1 MATNSNNASLELA
14 KRLSET
20 VNAAWESGE
29 MMEQVTPTTKELL
42 KFWFSEEYCSL
53 RNRNFHTGQ
62 RQAILNI
69 VYLHEVMG
77 VRNVLDYY
85 QQMTPDLMPVV
96 DLGTLGQKKYQM
108 PKYAVKMA
116 TGTGKTWVMHA
127 LLLWQMLNARHSVD
141 SAGGDLKS
149 PTPEMGISNPHQP
162 QKRFTKNF
170 LIVAPGLIV
179 YDRLLDAFCGR
190 MQRDKEERDIET
202 NDFYLN
208 QEVFI
213 PAHYRQEVFSF
224 IQNNV
229 VTKEEGIGRKT
240 TGDGL
245 IALTN
250 WHSLTP
256 DPSPT
261 VEGSNQFSV
270 PEIIEQLLPIRPGKA
285 AGNDLGMLDRRYLR
299 GSELEYLTELE
310 NLMVINDEA
319 HHIHEFKKGGDVDEV
334 EWQKALNQIAAPKGE
349 RFFQIDFSATPYD
362 QRGSGKKMQK
372 CYFPHIVVDF
382 DLATAMRKGLVKT
395 LLLDRR
401 QELTE
406 LGELDYKA
414 VRDERNKVCDL
425 SDGQRL
431 MLRAGLAKLKILE
444 HDFTEKD
451 ETKNPKLLVICE
463 DTSVSPYVQ
472 RFMMDEGLAKDEV
485 VTIDSNQ
492 KGEITEEE
500 WKGVKEKLF
509 NIDKY
514 KKPKVIISVLML
526 REGFDVNNI
535 CVIVPLRSSEA
546 PILLEQIIGRG
557 LRLMWREDWAQSIK
571 DMDRKRVLQLRTH
584 PKTYIDMLSIVEHP
598 AFRHFYDELL
608 EEGLVVEDTGEVGE
622 GGSTGDLIRVGLR
635 EEYEQFDFEWPMIVR
650 EAEEELEDVEIDIK
664 TLQPF
669 TAFPLEMLRKF
680 LAQDGETFISQ
691 EAISKTQFGRYKVT
705 ANLFTA
711 NSYNEYLQKLL
722 RTITLR
728 FDRISSHKEMPVP
741 NLQINEARTI
751 AVVDRY
757 IRTRLFGQTF
767 NPFNGSDWKI
777 LLSKD
782 AIVTKHII
790 EEMARAIFNIQN
802 NIMTTDAQVVHTK
815 FSSVVEIKMRES
827 FSLET
832 HKTIYER
839 QGYPSSRGGFEKSFI
854 EFLDLDGEV
863 ERFLKINES
872 QHSFAVI
879 YYMRKDGL
887 MATYHP
893 DFIVATQEKIYL
905 IETKGNDKVFDKNV
919 RQKQTA
925 AVEWTRKINELK
937 PKERMNREWEY
948 VLISEDNFYGL
959 SANGATITDICE
971 RCKVSLSAATGDLF
985 A

>member
-1 MATNSNNASLELA
+1 MKTNNVNTSLELA

-20 VNAAWESGE
+20 VNEAWESGE
-29 MMEQVTPTTKELL
+29 LLEQVTPTTQELL

-53 RNRNFHTGQ
+53 RNRNFHAGQ

-69 VYLHEVMG
+69 VYLHEVLKAK
-77 VRNVLDYY
+77 NVLDYY
-85 QQMTPDLMPVV
+85 EQLMPDMMALS
-96 DLGTLGQKKYQM
+96 DLATLNQQKYQM
-108 PKYAVKMA
+108 PKFAVKMA

-127 LLLWQMLNARHSVD
+127 LLIWQMLNARHEDV
-141 SAGGDLKS
+141 KS
-149 PTPEMGISNPHQP
+149 G
-162 QKRFTKNF
+162 RFTKNF
-170 LIVAPGLIV
+170 LLVAPGLIV

-190 MQRDKEERDIET
+190 LKEGTEERNIET
-202 NDFYLN
+202 NDFYMN

-213 PAHYRQEVFSF
+213 PVHYRQEVFSF

-229 VTKEEGIGRKT
+229 VTKEDGIGRKT

-250 WHSLTP
+250 WHLFENQMEEEVE
-256 DPSPT
+256 DEENDVPS
-261 VEGSNQFSV
+261 
-270 PEIIEQLLPIRPGKA
+270 IINKLLPIRPGKA

-299 GSELEYLTELE
+299 GSELEYLASLDDI
-310 NLMVINDEA
+310 MVINDEA
-319 HHIHEFKKGGDVDEV
+319 HHIHELKRNGEIEEV
-334 EWQKALNQIAAPKGE
+334 EWQKGLNVIAEKKGE

-362 QRGSGKKMQK
+362 QRGSGKKVQK
-372 CYFPHIVVDF
+372 VYFPHIIVDF

-406 LGELDYKA
+406 LENLDYRA
-414 VRDERNKVCDL
+414 IRDERNKVCDL

-431 MLRAGLAKLKILE
+431 MLRAGLAKLKKLE
-444 HDFTEKD
+444 DEFTAVDEK
-451 ETKNPKLLVICE
+451 KNPKMLVICE
-463 DTSVSPYVQ
+463 DTSVAPFVSQ
-472 RFMMDEGLAKDEV
+472 LMMEDGLSQDEV
-485 VTIDSNQ
+485 VTIDSNA
-492 KGEITEEE
+492 KGEVSEEE
-500 WKGVKEKLF
+500 WKQTKEKLF

-557 LRLMWREDWAQSIK
+557 LRLMWREPEYQSIK
-571 DMDRKRVLQLRTH
+571 DDDRKRVLQLHTQ
-584 PKTYIDMLSIVEHP
+584 PKTYIDMLSIIEHP
-598 AFRHFYDELL
+598 AFIQFYEELFAQ
-608 EEGLVVEDTGEVGE
+608 GLAIEDTGEAGE

-635 EEYEQFDFEWPMIVR
+635 EDYEQFDFEWPMIVR
-650 EAEEELEDVEIDIK
+650 EAEEELEDVEIDINR
-664 TLQPF
+664 LQPF
-669 TAFPLEMLRKF
+669 TAFPLDKLRQF

-711 NSYNEYLQKLL
+711 TSYNEYLQKLL

-728 FDRISSHKEMPVP
+728 FDRVTSHREMPVP
-741 NLQINEARTI
+741 NLQINEAHTI
-751 AVVDRY
+751 AVVDRF
-757 IRTRLFGQTF
+757 IRTRLFDQPF

-790 EEMARAIFNIQN
+790 EEMARAIFNMQQ
-802 NIMTTDAQVVHTK
+802 NIMTTDAQVVHTL
-815 FSSVVEIKMRES
+815 FSSVTEIKMRES
-827 FSLET
+827 YSIET
-832 HKTIYER
+832 HKTIYKR
-839 QGYPSSRGGFEKSFI
+839 QGYPSSRGGLERAFI
-854 EFLDLDGEV
+854 DFLDTDGEV
-863 ERFLKINES
+863 ERFLKISENM
-872 QHSFAVI
+872 HPFAVI

-893 DFIVATQEKIYL
+893 DFIVATQKKIYL
-905 IETKGNDKVFDKNV
+905 IETKGNDKLFDKNV

-925 AVEWTRKINELK
+925 AVEWTRKINEL
-937 PKERMNREWEY
+937 PAEERVNREWEY

-959 SANGATITDICE
+959 SQNGATITDICD
-971 RCKVSLSAATGDLF
+971 RCKVSLSAAMGELF
-985 A
+985 V

>member
-1 MATNSNNASLELA
+1 MKTNNVNTSLELA

-20 VNAAWESGE
+20 VNEAWESGE
-29 MMEQVTPTTKELL
+29 LLEQVTPTTQELL

-53 RNRNFHTGQ
+53 RNRNFHAGQ

-69 VYLHEVMG
+69 VYLHEVLKAK
-77 VRNVLDYY
+77 NVLDYY
-85 QQMTPDLMPVV
+85 EQLMPDMMALS
-96 DLGTLGQKKYQM
+96 DLATLNQQKYQM
-108 PKYAVKMA
+108 PKFAVKMA

-127 LLLWQMLNARHSVD
+127 LLIWQMLNARHEDV
-141 SAGGDLKS
+141 KS
-149 PTPEMGISNPHQP
+149 G
-162 QKRFTKNF
+162 RFTKNF
-170 LIVAPGLIV
+170 LLVAPGLIV

-190 MQRDKEERDIET
+190 LKEGTEERNIET
-202 NDFYLN
+202 NDFYMN

-213 PAHYRQEVFSF
+213 PVHYRQEVFSF

-229 VTKEEGIGRKT
+229 VTKEDGIGRKT

-250 WHSLTP
+250 WHLFENQMEEEVE
-256 DPSPT
+256 DEENDVPS
-261 VEGSNQFSV
+261 
-270 PEIIEQLLPIRPGKA
+270 IINKLLPIRPGKA

-299 GSELEYLTELE
+299 GSELEYLASLDDI
-310 NLMVINDEA
+310 MVINDEA
-319 HHIHEFKKGGDVDEV
+319 HHIHELKRNGEIEEV
-334 EWQKALNQIAAPKGE
+334 EWQKGLNVIAEKKGE

-362 QRGSGKKMQK
+362 QRGSGKKVQK
-372 CYFPHIVVDF
+372 VYFPHIIVDF

-406 LGELDYKA
+406 LENLDYRA
-414 VRDERNKVCDL
+414 IRDERNKVCDL

-431 MLRAGLAKLKILE
+431 MLRAGLAKLKKLE
-444 HDFTEKD
+444 DEFTAVDEK
-451 ETKNPKLLVICE
+451 KNPKMLVICE
-463 DTSVSPYVQ
+463 DTSVAPFVSLL
-472 RFMMDEGLAKDEV
+472 MMEDGLSQDEV
-485 VTIDSNQ
+485 VTIDSNA
-492 KGEITEEE
+492 KGEVSEEE
-500 WKGVKEKLF
+500 WKQTKEKLF

-557 LRLMWREDWAQSIK
+557 LRLMWREPEYQSIK
-571 DMDRKRVLQLRTH
+571 DDDRKRVLQLHTQ
-584 PKTYIDMLSIVEHP
+584 PKTYIDMLSIIEHP
-598 AFRHFYDELL
+598 AFIQFYEELFAQ
-608 EEGLVVEDTGEVGE
+608 GLAIEDTGEAGE

-635 EEYEQFDFEWPMIVR
+635 EDYEQFDFEWPMIVR
-650 EAEEELEDVEIDIK
+650 EAEEELEDVEIDINR
-664 TLQPF
+664 LQPF
-669 TAFPLEMLRKF
+669 TAFPLDKLRQF

-711 NSYNEYLQKLL
+711 TSYNEYLQKLL

-728 FDRISSHKEMPVP
+728 FDRVTSHREMPVP
-741 NLQINEARTI
+741 NLQINEAHTI
-751 AVVDRY
+751 AVVDRF
-757 IRTRLFGQTF
+757 IRTRLFDQPF

-790 EEMARAIFNIQN
+790 EEMARAIFNMQQ
-802 NIMTTDAQVVHTK
+802 NIMTTDAQVVHTL
-815 FSSVVEIKMRES
+815 FSSVTEIKMRES
-827 FSLET
+827 YSIET
-832 HKTIYER
+832 HKTIYKR
-839 QGYPSSRGGFEKSFI
+839 QGYPSSRGGLERAFI
-854 EFLDLDGEV
+854 DFLDTDGEV
-863 ERFLKINES
+863 ERFLKISENM
-872 QHSFAVI
+872 HPFAVI

-893 DFIVATQEKIYL
+893 DFIVATQKKIYL
-905 IETKGNDKVFDKNV
+905 IETKGNDKLFDKNV

-925 AVEWTRKINELK
+925 AVEWTRKINEL
-937 PKERMNREWEY
+937 PAEERVNREWEY

-959 SANGATITDICE
+959 SQNGATITDICD
-971 RCKVSLSAATGDLF
+971 RCKVSLSAAMGELF
-985 A
+985 V

>member
-1 MATNSNNASLELA
+1 MNASLELA
-14 KRLSET
+14 KRLSEE

-29 MMEQVTPTTKELL
+29 LLEQVTPTTQDLL

-53 RNRNFHTGQ
+53 RNRNFHIGQ

-69 VYLHEVMG
+69 IYLHEVKG
-77 VRNVLDYY
+77 VKNVLDYY
-85 QQMTPDLMPVV
+85 QQVTPDLMPFVE
-96 DLGTLGQKKYQM
+96 LGALGQKKYQM

-127 LLLWQMLNARHSVD
+127 LLLWQMLNARHSETV
-141 SAGGDLKS
+141 G
-149 PTPEMGISNPHQP
+149 
-162 QKRFTKNF
+162 RFTKNF

-213 PAHYRQEVFSF
+213 PVHYRQEVFSF

-229 VTKEEGIGRKT
+229 VTKDEGIGRKT

-250 WHSLTP
+250 WHLFENQSLTS
-256 DPSPT
+256 DSSPEG
-261 VEGSNQFSV
+261 EGSSQLSV

-299 GSELEYLTELE
+299 GSELEYLAELE
-310 NLMVINDEA
+310 DMMVINDEA
-319 HHIHEFKKGGDVDEV
+319 HHIHELKRNGEIEEV
-334 EWQKALNQIAAPKGE
+334 EWQKSLNVISEKKGE
-349 RFFQIDFSATPYD
+349 RFFQVDFSATPYD
-362 QRGSGKKMQK
+362 QRGSGKKAQK

-406 LGELDYKA
+406 LKDLDYKA
-414 VRDERNKVCDL
+414 VREGNRTCDL

-431 MLRAGLAKLKILE
+431 MLRAGLAKLRKLE
-444 HDFTEKD
+444 AEFTAVDEK
-451 ETKNPKLLVICE
+451 KNPKMLVICE
-463 DTSVSPYVQ
+463 DTSVGPFVNQ
-472 RFMMDEGLAKDEV
+472 LMVEDGLSQDEV
-485 VTIDSNQ
+485 VTIDSNAR
-492 KGEITEEE
+492 GEVSEAE
-500 WKGVKEKLF
+500 WKEIKKRLF
-509 NIDKY
+509 DIDKY
-514 KKPKVIISVLML
+514 KKPKVIISVMML

-535 CVIVPLRSSEA
+535 CVIVPLRSAGA

-557 LRLMWREDWAQSIK
+557 LRLMWREPEYQSIK
-571 DMDRKRVLQLRTH
+571 EEDRKRVLQLHTQ
-584 PKTYIDMLSIVEHP
+584 PKTYIDMLSIIEHP
-598 AFRHFYDELL
+598 AFLQFYEELFAQ
-608 EEGLVVEDTGEVGE
+608 GLAVEDTGETGE
-622 GGSTGDLIRVGLR
+622 GGSTGDLIKVGLR
-635 EEYEQFDFEWPMIVR
+635 EDYESFDFDWPMIVR
-650 EAEEELEDVEIDIK
+650 EAEEELEDVDIDIQ

-669 TAFPLEMLRKF
+669 TAFPLERLRQF

-705 ANLFTA
+705 ANLFAAT
-711 NSYNEYLQKLL
+711 SYNEFLQKLL

-728 FDRISSHKEMPVP
+728 FDKISSHKEMPVP
-741 NLQINEARTI
+741 SLQINEARMV
-751 AVVDRY
+751 AVADRY
-757 IRTRLFGQTF
+757 IRTRLFDQPF
-767 NPFNGSDWKI
+767 NPFNGNDWKI

-782 AIVTKHII
+782 AVVTKHII

-802 NIMTTDAQVVHTK
+802 NIMTTDAQVVHTQ
-815 FSSVVEIKMRES
+815 FSSVTAIKMRES
-827 FSLET
+827 YSIEV
-832 HKTIYER
+832 HKAIYER
-839 QGYPSSRGGFEKSFI
+839 LGYPTNRGGFEKSFM
-854 EFLDLDGEV
+854 EFLDRDGEV
-863 ERFLKINES
+863 ERFLKINEN
-872 QHSFAVI
+872 QHPFAAI

-893 DFIVATQEKIYL
+893 DFIVATKEKVYL
-905 IETKGNDKVFDKNV
+905 IETKGNDKLFDKNV

-937 PKERMNREWEY
+937 AEERMNREWEY

-959 SANGATITDICE
+959 SANGATITDICD
-971 RCKVSLSAATGDLF
+971 RCKVSLSAALGELF
-985 A
+985 V

>member
-1 MATNSNNASLELA
+1 MKTNNVNTSLELA

-20 VNAAWESGE
+20 VNDAWESGE
-29 MMEQVTPTTKELL
+29 LLEQVTPTTQELL

-53 RNRNFHTGQ
+53 RNRNFHAGQ

-69 VYLHEVMG
+69 VYLHEVLKAK
-77 VRNVLDYY
+77 NVMEYY
-85 QQMTPDLMPVV
+85 ERLMPDMMALS
-96 DLGTLGQKKYQM
+96 DLATLSQQKYQM

-127 LLLWQMLNARHSVD
+127 LLIWQMLNARHEDV
-141 SAGGDLKS
+141 KS
-149 PTPEMGISNPHQP
+149 G
-162 QKRFTKNF
+162 RFTKNF
-170 LIVAPGLIV
+170 LLVAPGLIV

-190 MQRDKEERDIET
+190 LKEGTEERDIET

-213 PAHYRQEVFSF
+213 PVHYRQEVFSF

-229 VTKEEGIGRKT
+229 VTKEDGIGRKT

-250 WHSLTP
+250 WHLFENQMG
-256 DPSPT
+256 DEAEDEENDMPS
-261 VEGSNQFSV
+261 
-270 PEIIEQLLPIRPGKA
+270 IINKLLPIRPGKA

-299 GSELEYLTELE
+299 GSELEYLAGLDDI
-310 NLMVINDEA
+310 MVINDEA
-319 HHIHEFKKGGDVDEV
+319 HHIHELKRNGEIEEV
-334 EWQKALNQIAAPKGE
+334 EWQKGLNVIAENKGE

-362 QRGSGKKMQK
+362 QRGSGKRVQK
-372 CYFPHIVVDF
+372 VYFPHIIVDF

-406 LGELDYKA
+406 LEHLDYKA

-431 MLRAGLAKLKILE
+431 MLRAGLAKLKKLE
-444 HDFTEKD
+444 DEFTAVDEK
-451 ETKNPKLLVICE
+451 KNPKMLVICE
-463 DTSVSPYVQ
+463 DTSVAPFVSQ
-472 RFMMDEGLAKDEV
+472 LMMEDGLSQDEV
-485 VTIDSNQ
+485 VTIDSNA
-492 KGEITEEE
+492 KGEVSEEE
-500 WKGVKEKLF
+500 WKQTKEKLF

-557 LRLMWREDWAQSIK
+557 LRLMWREAEYQSIK
-571 DMDRKRVLQLRTH
+571 DDDRKRVLQLHTQPR
-584 PKTYIDMLSIVEHP
+584 TYIDMLSIIEHP
-598 AFRHFYDELL
+598 AFIQFYEELFAQ
-608 EEGLVVEDTGEVGE
+608 GLAIEDTGETGE

-635 EEYEQFDFEWPMIVR
+635 EDYEQFDFEWPMIVR
-650 EAEEELEDVEIDIK
+650 EAEEELEDVEIDINN
-664 TLQPF
+664 LQPF
-669 TAFPLEMLRKF
+669 TAFPLDKLRQF

-711 NSYNEYLQKLL
+711 TSYNEYLQKLL

-728 FDRISSHKEMPVP
+728 FDRVTSHREMPVP
-741 NLQINEARTI
+741 NLQINEAKTI

-757 IRTRLFGQTF
+757 IRTRLFGQPF

-790 EEMARAIFNIQN
+790 EEMARAIFNMQQN
-802 NIMTTDAQVVHTK
+802 VMTTDAQVVHTK
-815 FSSVVEIKMRES
+815 FSSVIEIKMRES

-839 QGYPSSRGGFEKSFI
+839 QGFPTHGGGLEKAFI
-854 EFLDLDGEV
+854 DFLDKDGEV
-863 ERFLKINES
+863 ERFLKISENM
-872 QHSFAVI
+872 HPFAVI
-879 YYMRKDGL
+879 YYMRRDGL

-893 DFIVATQEKIYL
+893 DFIVATTQKIYL
-905 IETKGNDKVFDKNV
+905 IETKGNDKLFDKNV

-937 PKERMNREWEY
+937 PEERMNREWEY
-948 VLISEDNFYGL
+948 ILVSEDNFYGL
-959 SANGATITDICE
+959 SHNGATITDICE
-971 RCKVSLSAATGDLF
+971 RCKVSLSAAMGEIF
-985 A
+985 V

>member
-1 MATNSNNASLELA
+1 MKTNNVNTSLELA

-20 VNAAWESGE
+20 VNEAWESGE
-29 MMEQVTPTTKELL
+29 LLDQVTPTTQELL

-53 RNRNFHTGQ
+53 RNRNFHAGQ

-69 VYLHEVMG
+69 VYLHEVLKAK
-77 VRNVLDYY
+77 NVLGYY
-85 QQMTPDLMPVV
+85 ERLMPDMMAFS
-96 DLGTLGQKKYQM
+96 DLGTLNQQKYQM

-127 LLLWQMLNARHSVD
+127 LLIWQMQNARHEDV
-141 SAGGDLKS
+141 KS
-149 PTPEMGISNPHQP
+149 G
-162 QKRFTKNF
+162 RFTKNF
-170 LIVAPGLIV
+170 LLVAPGLIV

-190 MQRDKEERDIET
+190 LKEGKEERDIET
-202 NDFYLN
+202 NDFYMN

-213 PAHYRQEVFSF
+213 PVHYRQEVFSF

-229 VTKEEGIGRKT
+229 VTKEDGIGRKT

-250 WHSLTP
+250 WHLF
-256 DPSPT
+256 
-261 VEGSNQFSV
+261 ENQMEDETQEEDNDV
-270 PEIIEQLLPIRPGKA
+270 PAIINKLLPIRPGKS

-299 GSELEYLTELE
+299 GSELEYLASLDDI
-310 NLMVINDEA
+310 MVINDEA
-319 HHIHEFKKGGDVDEV
+319 HHIHELKRNGEIEEV
-334 EWQKALNQIAAPKGE
+334 EWQKGLNIIAENKGE
-349 RFFQIDFSATPYD
+349 KFFQIDFSATPYD
-362 QRGSGKKMQK
+362 QRGSGKKVQK
-372 CYFPHIVVDF
+372 VYFPHIIVDF

-406 LGELDYKA
+406 LEHLDYKA

-425 SDGQRL
+425 SEGQRL
-431 MLRAGLAKLKILE
+431 MLRAGLAKLKKLE
-444 HDFTEKD
+444 DEFTAVDEK
-451 ETKNPKLLVICE
+451 KNPKMLVICE
-463 DTSVSPYVQ
+463 DTSVAPFVSQ
-472 RFMMDEGLAKDEV
+472 LMMEDGLSQDEV
-485 VTIDSNQ
+485 VTIDSNA
-492 KGEITEEE
+492 KGEVSEEE
-500 WKGVKEKLF
+500 WKQTKEKLF

-557 LRLMWREDWAQSIK
+557 LRLMWREPEYQSIK
-571 DMDRKRVLQLRTH
+571 DFDRKRVLQLHTQ
-584 PKTYIDMLSIVEHP
+584 PSTYIDMLSIIEHP
-598 AFRHFYDELL
+598 AFIQFYEELFAQ
-608 EEGLVVEDTGEVGE
+608 GLAIEDTGEVGE

-635 EEYEQFDFEWPMIVR
+635 EDYEQFDFEWPMIVR
-650 EAEEELEDVEIDIK
+650 EAEEELEDVEIDINS
-664 TLQPF
+664 LMPF
-669 TAFPLEMLRKF
+669 TAFPLERLRHF

-711 NSYNEYLQKLL
+711 TSYNEYLQKLL

-728 FDRISSHKEMPVP
+728 FDRVSSHKEMPVP

-757 IRTRLFGQTF
+757 IRTRLFGQPY

-815 FSSVVEIKMRES
+815 FSSVAEIKMREY
-827 FSLET
+827 FSLEIS
-832 HKTIYER
+832 KCIYER
-839 QGYPSSRGGFEKSFI
+839 LGYPTSRGGFEKAFI
-854 EFLDLDGEV
+854 EFLDRDGEV
-863 ERFLKINES
+863 ERFLKISENM
-872 QHSFAVI
+872 HPFAVI
-879 YYMRKDGL
+879 YYMRRDGL

-893 DFIVATQEKIYL
+893 DFIVATQAKVYL
-905 IETKGNDKVFDKNV
+905 IETKGNDKLFDKNV

-925 AVEWTRKINELK
+925 AVEWVRKINELR
-937 PKERMNREWEY
+937 PEERMNREWEY

-959 SANGATITDICE
+959 SHNGATITDICE
-971 RCKVSLSAATGDLF
+971 RCKVSLSAAMGELF
-985 A
+985 V

>member
-1 MATNSNNASLELA
+1 MATNNVNTSLELA

-20 VNAAWESGE
+20 VNEAWESGE
-29 MMEQVTPTTKELL
+29 LLEQVTPTTQELL

-53 RNRNFHTGQ
+53 RNRNFHAGQ

-69 VYLHEVMG
+69 VYLHEVLKAK
-77 VRNVLDYY
+77 NVLEYY
-85 QQMTPDLMPVV
+85 ERLMPDMMALA
-96 DLGTLGQKKYQM
+96 DLATLKQQKYQM

-127 LLLWQMLNARHSVD
+127 LLIWQMLNARHEDV
-141 SAGGDLKS
+141 KS
-149 PTPEMGISNPHQP
+149 G
-162 QKRFTKNF
+162 RFTKNF
-170 LIVAPGLIV
+170 LLVAPGLIV

-190 MQRDKEERDIET
+190 LKEGKEERDIQT
-202 NDFYLN
+202 NDFYMN

-213 PAHYRQEVFSF
+213 PVHYRQEVFSF

-229 VTKEEGIGRKT
+229 VTKEDGIGRKT

-250 WHSLTP
+250 WHLFENQME
-256 DPSPT
+256 DE
-261 VEGSNQFSV
+261 VEEEENDV
-270 PEIIEQLLPIRPGKA
+270 PAIINKLLPIRPGKA

-299 GSELEYLTELE
+299 GSELEYLAGLDDI
-310 NLMVINDEA
+310 MVINDEA
-319 HHIHEFKKGGDVDEV
+319 HHIHELKRNGEIEEV
-334 EWQKALNQIAAPKGE
+334 EWQKGLNVISENKGE

-362 QRGSGKKMQK
+362 QRGSGKKVQK
-372 CYFPHIVVDF
+372 VYFPHIIVDF

-406 LGELDYKA
+406 LEHLDYKA
-414 VRDERNKVCDL
+414 VRDDRNKVCDL

-431 MLRAGLAKLKILE
+431 MLRAGLAKLKKLE
-444 HDFTEKD
+444 TEFTAVDEK
-451 ETKNPKLLVICE
+451 KNPKMLVICE
-463 DTSVSPYVQ
+463 DTSVAPFVNQ
-472 RFMMDEGLAKDEV
+472 LMLEDGLSQDEV
-485 VTIDSNQ
+485 VTIDSNA
-492 KGEITEEE
+492 KGEVSEEE
-500 WKGVKEKLF
+500 WKLTKEKLF

-557 LRLMWREDWAQSIK
+557 LRLMWREPEYDSIK
-571 DMDRKRVLQLRTH
+571 AEDRQRVLRLHTP
-584 PKTYIDMLSIVEHP
+584 PKTYIDMLSIIEHP
-598 AFRHFYDELL
+598 AFIQFYEELL
-608 EEGLVVEDTGEVGE
+608 NAGLAIEDTGETGA

-635 EEYEQFDFEWPMIVR
+635 DDYELFDFEWPMIVR
-650 EAEEELEDVEIDIK
+650 EAEEELEDVEIDINS
-664 TLQPF
+664 LQSF
-669 TAFPLEMLRKF
+669 TAFSLDKLRQF

-691 EAISKTQFGRYKVT
+691 EAISKTQFGKYKVT

-711 NSYNEYLQKLL
+711 ASYNEYLQKLL

-728 FDRISSHKEMPVP
+728 FDRVTSHRELPVP

-757 IRTRLFGQTF
+757 IRTRLFGQPF

-790 EEMARAIFNIQN
+790 EEMARAIFNLQSQ
-802 NIMTTDAQVVHTK
+802 IMTTDAQVVHTL
-815 FSSVVEIKMRES
+815 FSSVAEIKMRES
-827 FSLET
+827 FSIET

-839 QGYPSSRGGFEKSFI
+839 QGFPSSRGGLEKAFI
-854 EFLDLDGEV
+854 DFLDKDGEV
-863 ERFLKINES
+863 ERFLKISENM
-872 QHSFAVI
+872 HPFAVI

-893 DFIVATQEKIYL
+893 DFIVATEQKVYL
-905 IETKGNDKVFDKNV
+905 IETKGNDKIFDKNV

-925 AVEWTRKINELK
+925 AVEWTHKINELN

-959 SANGATITDICE
+959 SSNGATITDICD
-971 RCKVSLSAATGDLF
+971 RCKVSLSAAMGELF
-985 A
+985 V

>member
-1 MATNSNNASLELA
+1 MATNNTNASLELA

-20 VNAAWESGE
+20 VNDAWKSGE
-29 MMEQVTPTTKELL
+29 LSEQVTPTTEELL

-53 RNRNFHTGQ
+53 RNRNFHAGQ

-69 VYLHEVMG
+69 IYLHEVMG
-77 VRNVLDYY
+77 VKNVLEYY
-85 QQMTPDLMPVV
+85 QQLTPDLMPVV
-96 DLGTLGQKKYQM
+96 DLATLGQKKYQM

-127 LLLWQMLNARHSVD
+127 LLLWQMLNARHEEVKT
-141 SAGGDLKS
+141 G
-149 PTPEMGISNPHQP
+149 
-162 QKRFTKNF
+162 RFTKNF

-190 MQRDKEERDIET
+190 MQRDKEERDIQT
-202 NDFYLN
+202 NDFYMN

-213 PAHYRQEVFSF
+213 PVHYRQEVFSF

-229 VTKEEGIGRKT
+229 VTKDEGIGRKT

-250 WHSLTP
+250 WHLFENQIEEEKTEGGELAVP
-256 DPSPT
+256 DLID
-261 VEGSNQFSV
+261 E
-270 PEIIEQLLPIRPGKA
+270 LLPIRPGKA

-299 GSELEYLTELE
+299 GSELDYLAELE
-310 NLMVINDEA
+310 DIMVINDEA
-319 HHIHEFKKGGDVDEV
+319 HHIHELKRNGEIEEV
-334 EWQKALNQIAAPKGE
+334 EWQKGLNAIAEKKGE
-349 RFFQIDFSATPYD
+349 HFFQVDFSATPYD
-362 QRGSGKKMQK
+362 QRGSGKKAQK
-372 CYFPHIVVDF
+372 CYFPHIIVDF
-382 DLATAMRKGLVKT
+382 DLATAMHKGLVKT

-406 LGELDYKA
+406 LKDLDYKA
-414 VRDERNKVCDL
+414 VRDERGKVCDL

-431 MLRAGLAKLKILE
+431 MLRAGLAKLRKLE
-444 HDFTEKD
+444 KEFTEVDAK
-451 ETKNPKLLVICE
+451 KNPKMLVICE
-463 DTSVSPYVQ
+463 DTSVAPYVNQ
-472 RFMMDEGLAKDEV
+472 LMLDDGLVQDEV
-485 VTIDSNQ
+485 VTIDSNA
-492 KGEITEEE
+492 KGEVSEEE
-500 WKGVKEKLF
+500 WKETKKKLF
-509 NIDKY
+509 DIDKY
-514 KKPKVIISVLML
+514 QKPKVIVSVLML

-557 LRLMWREDWAQSIK
+557 LRLMWREPEYQSVK
-571 DMDRKRVLQLRTH
+571 EDDRRRVLQLHGQPR
-584 PKTYIDMLSIVEHP
+584 TYIDMLSIIEHP
-598 AFRHFYDELL
+598 AFIQFYEELL
-608 EEGLVVEDTGEVGE
+608 NDGLAVEDTGEAGV
-622 GGSTGDLIRVGLR
+622 GGSTGDLIKVGLC
-635 EEYEQFDFEWPMIVR
+635 EDYELFDFEWPMIVR
-650 EAEEELEDVEIDIK
+650 EAEEELEDVEIDIS

-669 TAFPLEMLRKF
+669 TTFPLEKLRQF

-705 ANLFTA
+705 ANLFDA
-711 NSYNEYLQKLL
+711 KSYNEYLQKML
-722 RTITLR
+722 RTITQR
-728 FDRISSHKEMPVP
+728 FDKGGPKNGFP

-751 AVVDRY
+751 AVVDQY
-757 IRTRLFGQTF
+757 IRTRLFDQPF

-782 AIVTKHII
+782 GIVTKHII

-815 FSSVVEIKMRES
+815 FSSVAEIKMRES
-827 FSLET
+827 YSVET

-839 QGYPSSRGGFEKSFI
+839 QGYPSHGGGLEKAFI
-854 EFLDLDGEV
+854 DFLDKDAEV
-863 ERFLKINES
+863 ERFLKISENM
-872 QHSFAVI
+872 HLFAVI
-879 YYMRKDGL
+879 YYMRRDGL

-893 DFIVATQEKIYL
+893 DFIVATQNKIYL

-919 RQKQTA
+919 RQKHTT
-925 AVEWTRKINELK
+925 AVEWARKINQLK
-937 PKERMNREWEY
+937 PEECMNREWEY

-971 RCKVSLSAATGDLF
+971 RCKVSLSMATGDLF

>member
-1 MATNSNNASLELA
+1 MATNGMNASLELA

-29 MMEQVTPTTKELL
+29 LMNRVTPTTQELL

-53 RNRNFHTGQ
+53 RNQNFHAGQ

-69 VYLHEVMG
+69 IYLHEMTG
-77 VRNVLDYY
+77 VRNVLQYY
-85 QQMTPDLMPVV
+85 EQLTPDLMPVV
-96 DLGTLGQKKYQM
+96 DLGTLGKKKYQM

-127 LLLWQMLNARHSVD
+127 LLLWQMLNARHEDV
-141 SAGGDLKS
+141 KS
-149 PTPEMGISNPHQP
+149 G
-162 QKRFTKNF
+162 RFTKNF

-190 MQRDKEERDIET
+190 MERGKEERNIET

-213 PAHYRQEVFSF
+213 PVHYRQEVFSF

-250 WHSLTP
+250 WHLF
-256 DPSPT
+256 
-261 VEGSNQFSV
+261 ENQLAEDSDESQ
-270 PEIIEQLLPIRPGKA
+270 PKDIPGMINELLPIRPGKA
-285 AGNDLGMLDRRYLR
+285 TGNDLGMLDRRYLR
-299 GSELEYLTELE
+299 GSELEYLAALE
-310 NLMVINDEA
+310 DIMVINDEA
-319 HHIHEFKKGGDVDEV
+319 HHIHELKRNGEIEEV
-334 EWQKALNQIAAPKGE
+334 EWQKGLNAIAEKKGE

-362 QRGSGKKMQK
+362 QRGSGKKVQK
-372 CYFPHIVVDF
+372 CFFPHIIVDF
-382 DLATAMRKGLVKT
+382 DLATAMRMGLVKT

-406 LGELDYKA
+406 LMNLEYKA

-431 MLRAGLAKLKILE
+431 MLRAGLAKLKKLE
-444 HDFTEKD
+444 TEFTAVDGK
-451 ETKNPKLLVICE
+451 KNPKMLVICE
-463 DTSVSPYVQ
+463 DTSVAPYVNQ
-472 RFMMDEGLAKDEV
+472 LMLDEGLAQDEV
-485 VTIDSNQ
+485 VTIDSNA
-492 KGEITEEE
+492 KGEVSEEE
-500 WKGVKEKLF
+500 WKETKKKLF
-509 NIDKY
+509 DIDKY
-514 KKPKVIISVLML
+514 RSPKVIVSVLML

-557 LRLMWREDWAQSIK
+557 LRLMWREPEYQSIK
-571 DMDRKRVLQLRTH
+571 SDDRKRVLQLHSQPR
-584 PKTYIDMLSIVEHP
+584 TYIDMLSIIEHP
-598 AFRHFYDELL
+598 AFIQFYEDLFAQGL
-608 EEGLVVEDTGEVGE
+608 AVEETGETGAA
-622 GGSTGDLIRVGLR
+622 GSTGDLIKVGLR
-635 EEYEQFDFEWPMIVR
+635 ENYEQFDFDWPIIVR
-650 EAEEELEDVEIDIK
+650 EAEEELEDVEIDIAM
-664 TLQPF
+664 LQPF
-669 TAFPLEMLRKF
+669 TAFPLEMLRRF

-711 NSYNEYLQKLL
+711 TSYNEYLQKLL

-728 FDRISSHKEMPVP
+728 FDRVSSHREMPVP
-741 NLQINEARTI
+741 NLQINESQTI
-751 AVVDRY
+751 AAVDRY
-757 IRTRLFGQTF
+757 IRTRLFEQTF

-790 EEMARAIFNIQN
+790 EEMARAIFNLQN
-802 NIMTTDAQVVHTK
+802 NIMTTDAQVIHTR
-815 FSSVVEIKMRES
+815 FSSVTEIKMRES
-827 FSLET
+827 YSVET

-839 QGYPSSRGGFEKSFI
+839 QGYPSHGGGLEKAFI
-854 EFLDLDGEV
+854 DFLEKDGEV
-863 ERFLKINES
+863 ERFLKISENM
-872 QHSFAVI
+872 HPFAVI

-893 DFIVATQEKIYL
+893 DFIVATRDKVYL
-905 IETKGNDKVFDKNV
+905 IETKGNDKLFDKNV

-925 AVEWTRKINELK
+925 AVEWTKKINELK
-937 PKERMNREWEY
+937 PEERMNREWEY
-948 VLISEDNFYGL
+948 VLVSEDNFYGL
-959 SANGATITDICE
+959 SANGATINDICD
-971 RCKVSLSAATGDLF
+971 RCKVSLSAATGELF
-985 A
+985 V

>member
-1 MATNSNNASLELA
+1 MATNGMNASLELA
-14 KRLSET
+14 KRLSDT

-29 MMEQVTPTTKELL
+29 LLDQVTPTTQELL

-53 RNRNFHTGQ
+53 RNCNFHAGQ

-69 VYLHEVMG
+69 IYLHEVIG
-77 VRNVLDYY
+77 VKNVTEFY
-85 QQMTPDLMPVV
+85 QQITPDLMPVV
-96 DLGTLGQKKYQM
+96 DLGTLSQQKYQM

-127 LLLWQMLNARHSVD
+127 LLIWQVLNARHED
-141 SAGGDLKS
+141 EKS
-149 PTPEMGISNPHQP
+149 G
-162 QKRFTKNF
+162 RFTKNF

-190 MQRDKEERDIET
+190 MKRDREERDFET
-202 NDFYLN
+202 NDFNMN

-213 PAHYRQEVFSF
+213 PVHYRQEVFSF

-240 TGDGL
+240 TGEGL

-250 WHSLTP
+250 WHLF
-256 DPSPT
+256 
-261 VEGSNQFSV
+261 ENQIDEESEENDDI
-270 PEIIEQLLPIRPGKA
+270 PGIINKLLPIRPGKA

-299 GSELEYLTELE
+299 GSELEYLSELDDI
-310 NLMVINDEA
+310 MVINDEA
-319 HHIHEFKKGGDVDEV
+319 HHIHELKRNGEIEEV
-334 EWQKALNQIAAPKGE
+334 EWQKGLNAIAEKKGE
-349 RFFQIDFSATPYD
+349 KFFQVDFSATPYD
-362 QRGSGKKMQK
+362 QKGSGKKAQK

-406 LGELDYKA
+406 LGNLDYKA
-414 VRDERNKVCDL
+414 VRDDRNKVCDL

-431 MLRAGLAKLKILE
+431 MLRAGLAKLKKLE
-444 HDFTEKD
+444 TEFLAVD
-451 ETKNPKLLVICE
+451 EKKNPKMLVICE
-463 DTSVSPYVQ
+463 DTSVAPFVNQ
-472 RFMMDEGLAKDEV
+472 LMLEDGLAQEDV
-485 VTIDSNQ
+485 VTIDSNA
-492 KGEITEEE
+492 KGEVSEEE
-500 WKGVKEKLF
+500 WKETKKKLF
-509 NIDKY
+509 DIDKY
-514 KKPKVIISVLML
+514 AKPKVIISVLML

-557 LRLMWREDWAQSIK
+557 LRLMWREAEYYSIK
-571 DMDRKRVLQLRTH
+571 EDDRRRVLQLHKQPT
-584 PKTYIDMLSIVEHP
+584 TYIDMLSIIEHP
-598 AFRHFYDELL
+598 AFLQFYEELFAQ
-608 EEGLVVEDTGEVGE
+608 GLAVEDTGETGE
-622 GGSTGDLIRVGLR
+622 GGSTGDLIKVGLR
-635 EEYEQFDFEWPMIVR
+635 EDYEQFDFEWPMIVR
-650 EAEEELEDVEIDIK
+650 EAEEELEDVDIDIN

-669 TAFPLEMLRKF
+669 RLFPLEKLRQF

-691 EAISKTQFGRYKVT
+691 EALSKTQFGRYKVT

-711 NSYNEYLQKLL
+711 TSYNEYLQKLL

-728 FDRISSHKEMPVP
+728 FDKISSHKEMPVP
-741 NLQINEARTI
+741 NLQINEARMI

-757 IRTRLFGQTF
+757 IRTRLFDQPF

-802 NIMTTDAQVVHTK
+802 SIMTTDAQVVHTK
-815 FSSVVEIKMRES
+815 FSSVAEIKVRES
-827 FSLET
+827 FSVEV
-832 HKTIYER
+832 HKCIYER
-839 QGYPSSRGGFEKSFI
+839 LGYPSSRGGLEKAFI
-854 EFLDLDGEV
+854 GFLDKDGEV
-863 ERFLKINES
+863 ERFLKISENM
-872 QHSFAVI
+872 HSFAVI
-879 YYMRKDGL
+879 YYMRVDGL

-893 DFIVATQEKIYL
+893 DFIVATQNKIYL
-905 IETKGNDKVFDKNV
+905 IETKGNDKVFDRNV
-919 RQKQTA
+919 RQKQIV

-937 PKERMNREWEY
+937 PEERMNREWEY
-948 VLISEDNFYGL
+948 VLISEDNFYSL
-959 SANGATITDICE
+959 SHNGATITDICE
-971 RCKVSLSAATGDLF
+971 RCKVSLSAAMGELF
-985 A
+985 V

>member
-1 MATNSNNASLELA
+1 MNASLELA
-14 KRLSET
+14 KRLSDT

-29 MMEQVTPTTKELL
+29 LLDLVTPTTQELL

-53 RNRNFHTGQ
+53 RNRNFHAGQ

-69 VYLHEVMG
+69 IYLHEVMG
-77 VRNVLDYY
+77 VKNVTEYY
-85 QQMTPDLMPVV
+85 QQITPDLMPVV
-96 DLGTLGQKKYQM
+96 DLATLSQHKYQM

-127 LLLWQMLNARHSVD
+127 LLIWQVLNARHED
-141 SAGGDLKS
+141 EKS
-149 PTPEMGISNPHQP
+149 G
-162 QKRFTKNF
+162 RFTKNF

-190 MQRDKEERDIET
+190 MKRDREERDFET
-202 NDFYLN
+202 NDFNMN

-213 PAHYRQEVFSF
+213 PVHYRQEVFSF

-240 TGDGL
+240 TGEGL

-250 WHSLTP
+250 WHLF
-256 DPSPT
+256 
-261 VEGSNQFSV
+261 ENQIDEESEENDDI
-270 PEIIEQLLPIRPGKA
+270 PGIINKLLPIRPGKA

-299 GSELEYLTELE
+299 GSELEYLSELGDI
-310 NLMVINDEA
+310 MVINDEA
-319 HHIHEFKKGGDVDEV
+319 HHIHELKRNGEIEEV
-334 EWQKALNQIAAPKGE
+334 EWQKGLNAIAEKKGE
-349 RFFQIDFSATPYD
+349 KFFQVDFSATPYD
-362 QRGSGKKMQK
+362 QKGSGKKAQK

-406 LGELDYKA
+406 LGNLDYKA
-414 VRDERNKVCDL
+414 VRDDRNKVCDL

-431 MLRAGLAKLKILE
+431 MLRAGLAKLKKLE
-444 HDFTEKD
+444 TEFLAVD
-451 ETKNPKLLVICE
+451 EKKNPKMLVICE
-463 DTSVSPYVQ
+463 DTSVAPFVNQ
-472 RFMMDEGLAKDEV
+472 LMLEDGLAQEDV
-485 VTIDSNQ
+485 VTIDSNA
-492 KGEITEEE
+492 KGEVSEEE
-500 WKGVKEKLF
+500 WKETKKKLF
-509 NIDKY
+509 DIDKY
-514 KKPKVIISVLML
+514 AKPKVIISVLML

-557 LRLMWREDWAQSIK
+557 LRLMWREPEYYSIK
-571 DMDRKRVLQLRTH
+571 EDDRRRVLQLHKQPT
-584 PKTYIDMLSIVEHP
+584 TYIDMLSIIEHP
-598 AFRHFYDELL
+598 AFLQFYEELFAQ
-608 EEGLVVEDTGEVGE
+608 GLAVEDTGETGE
-622 GGSTGDLIRVGLR
+622 GGSTGDLIKVGLR
-635 EEYEQFDFEWPMIVR
+635 EDYEQFDFDWPMIVR
-650 EAEEELEDVEIDIK
+650 EAEEELEDVDIDIN

-669 TAFPLEMLRKF
+669 RLFPLEKLRQF

-691 EAISKTQFGRYKVT
+691 EALSKTQFGRYKVT

-711 NSYNEYLQKLL
+711 TSYNEYLQKLL

-728 FDRISSHKEMPVP
+728 FDKISSHKEMPVP
-741 NLQINEARTI
+741 NLQINEARMI

-757 IRTRLFGQTF
+757 IRTRLFDQPF

-802 NIMTTDAQVVHTK
+802 SIMTTDAQVVHTK
-815 FSSVVEIKMRES
+815 FSSVAEIKVRES
-827 FSLET
+827 FSVEV
-832 HKTIYER
+832 HKCIYER
-839 QGYPSSRGGFEKSFI
+839 LGYPSSRGGLEKAFI
-854 EFLDLDGEV
+854 GFLDKDGEV
-863 ERFLKINES
+863 ERFLKISENM
-872 QHSFAVI
+872 HSFAVI
-879 YYMRKDGL
+879 YYMRVDGL

-893 DFIVATQEKIYL
+893 DFIVATQNKIYL
-905 IETKGNDKVFDKNV
+905 IETKGNDKVFDRNV
-919 RQKQTA
+919 RQKQIA

-937 PKERMNREWEY
+937 PEERMNREWEY
-948 VLISEDNFYGL
+948 VLISEDNFYSL
-959 SANGATITDICE
+959 SHNGATITDICE
-971 RCKVSLSAATGDLF
+971 RCKVSLSAAMGELF
-985 A
+985 V

>member
-1 MATNSNNASLELA
+1 MKTTTMNASLELA

-20 VNAAWESGE
+20 VNDAWESGE
-29 MMEQVTPTTKELL
+29 LLEQVTPTTQELL

-53 RNRNFHTGQ
+53 RNRNFHAGQ

-69 VYLHEVMG
+69 VYLHEVLKAKK
-77 VRNVLDYY
+77 VLEYY
-85 QQMTPDLMPVV
+85 EQLMPDMMALS
-96 DLGTLGQKKYQM
+96 DLATLNQQKYQM

-127 LLLWQMLNARHSVD
+127 LLIWQMLNARHEDV
-141 SAGGDLKS
+141 KS
-149 PTPEMGISNPHQP
+149 G
-162 QKRFTKNF
+162 RFTKNF
-170 LIVAPGLIV
+170 MFVAPGLIV

-190 MQRDKEERDIET
+190 LKEGTEERDIET
-202 NDFYLN
+202 NDFYMN

-213 PAHYRQEVFSF
+213 PVHYRQEVFSF

-229 VTKEEGIGRKT
+229 VTKEDGIGRKT

-250 WHSLTP
+250 WHLFENQMEDEVEEEENDVP
-256 DPSPT
+256 D
-261 VEGSNQFSV
+261 
-270 PEIIEQLLPIRPGKA
+270 IINKLLPIRPGKA

-299 GSELEYLTELE
+299 GSELEYLAGLDDI
-310 NLMVINDEA
+310 MVINDEA
-319 HHIHEFKKGGDVDEV
+319 HHIHELKRNGEIEEV
-334 EWQKALNQIAAPKGE
+334 EWQKGLNVISENKGE

-362 QRGSGKKMQK
+362 QRGSGKKAQK
-372 CYFPHIVVDF
+372 VYFPHIIVDF

-406 LGELDYKA
+406 LEHLDYKA

-431 MLRAGLAKLKILE
+431 MLRAGLAKLKKLE
-444 HDFTEKD
+444 TEFTAVDEK
-451 ETKNPKLLVICE
+451 KNPKMLVICE
-463 DTSVSPYVQ
+463 DTSVAPFVNQ
-472 RFMMDEGLAKDEV
+472 LMLEDGLTQDEV
-485 VTIDSNQ
+485 VTIDSNA
-492 KGEITEEE
+492 KGVVSEDE
-500 WKGVKEKLF
+500 WKLTKEKLF

-557 LRLMWREDWAQSIK
+557 LRLMWREPEYDSIK
-571 DMDRKRVLQLRTH
+571 AEDRQRVLRLHTP
-584 PKTYIDMLSIVEHP
+584 PKTYIDMLSIIEHP
-598 AFRHFYDELL
+598 AFIQFYEELL
-608 EEGLVVEDTGEVGE
+608 NAGLAIEDIGETGA

-635 EEYEQFDFEWPMIVR
+635 EDYELFDFEWPMIVR
-650 EAEEELEDVEIDIK
+650 EAEEELEDVEIDINS
-664 TLQPF
+664 LQPF
-669 TAFPLEMLRKF
+669 TAFSLDKLRQF

-691 EAISKTQFGRYKVT
+691 EAISKTQFGKYKVT

-711 NSYNEYLQKLL
+711 TGYNEYLQKLL

-728 FDRISSHKEMPVP
+728 FDRVTSHRELPVP

-757 IRTRLFGQTF
+757 IRTRLFGQPF

-790 EEMARAIFNIQN
+790 EEMARAIFNLQSQ
-802 NIMTTDAQVVHTK
+802 IMTTDAQVVHTL
-815 FSSVVEIKMRES
+815 FSSVAEIKMRES
-827 FSLET
+827 FSIET

-839 QGYPSSRGGFEKSFI
+839 QGFPSSRGGLEKAFI
-854 EFLDLDGEV
+854 DFLDKDGEV
-863 ERFLKINES
+863 ERFLKISENM
-872 QHSFAVI
+872 HPFAVI

-893 DFIVATQEKIYL
+893 DFIVATEQKVYL
-905 IETKGNDKVFDKNV
+905 IETKGNDKIFDKNV

-925 AVEWTRKINELK
+925 AVEWTHKINELN

-959 SANGATITDICE
+959 SSNGATITDICD
-971 RCKVSLSAATGDLF
+971 RCKVSLSAAMGELF
-985 A
+985 V

>member
-1 MATNSNNASLELA
+1 MNTNQNNASLELA
-14 KRLSET
+14 KRLSER
-20 VNAAWESGE
+20 VNEAWESGE
-29 MMEQVTPTTKELL
+29 LLEQVTPTTQDLL
-42 KFWFSEEYCSL
+42 KYWFSEEYCSL
-53 RNRNFHTGQ
+53 RNQNFHAGQ

-69 VYLHEVMG
+69 IYLHEVMG
-77 VRNVLDYY
+77 VRNVVEYY
-85 QQMTPDLMPVV
+85 EKLTPDLMPMV
-96 DLGTLGQKKYQM
+96 DLGTLGQQKYQM

-127 LLLWQMLNARHSVD
+127 LLLWQMLNARHSETV
-141 SAGGDLKS
+141 G
-149 PTPEMGISNPHQP
+149 
-162 QKRFTKNF
+162 RFTKNF

-179 YDRLLDAFCGR
+179 YDRLLNAFCGR

-213 PAHYRQEVFSF
+213 PVHYRQEVFSF

-250 WHSLTP
+250 WHLFENQDLTP
-256 DPSPT
+256 DTSST
-261 VEGSNQFSV
+261 GEGSGQLSV
-270 PEIIEQLLPIRPGKA
+270 PEIIEQLLPIRPGKTT
-285 AGNDLGMLDRRYLR
+285 GNDLSMLDRRYLR
-299 GSELEYLTELE
+299 GSELEYLAELE
-310 NLMVINDEA
+310 DIMVINDEA
-319 HHIHEFKKGGDVDEV
+319 HHIHELKRNGEIEEV
-334 EWQKALNQIAAPKGE
+334 EWQKGLNAIAEKKGE
-349 RFFQIDFSATPYD
+349 RFFQVDFSATPYD
-362 QRGSGKKMQK
+362 QRGSGKKAQK

-406 LGELDYKA
+406 LQELDYKA

-431 MLRAGLAKLKILE
+431 MLRAGLAKLKKLE
-444 HDFTEKD
+444 TEFTEVD
-451 ETKNPKLLVICE
+451 ERKNPKMLVICE
-463 DTSVSPYVQ
+463 DTSVAPFVNQ
-472 RFMMDEGLAKDEV
+472 LMIEDGLAQEDV
-485 VTIDSNQ
+485 VTIDSNA
-492 KGEITEEE
+492 KGEVSEEE
-500 WKGVKEKLF
+500 WKETKKRLF
-509 NIDKY
+509 DIDKY
-514 KKPKVIISVLML
+514 QKPKVIISVLML

-557 LRLMWREDWAQSIK
+557 LRLMWREPEYQSIRE
-571 DMDRKRVLQLRTH
+571 DDRKRVLQLH
-584 PKTYIDMLSIVEHP
+584 SQPKTYIDMLSIIEHP
-598 AFRHFYDELL
+598 AFLQFYEELFAQGL
-608 EEGLVVEDTGEVGE
+608 AVEETGETGE
-622 GGSTGDLIRVGLR
+622 GGSTGDLLRVELR
-635 EEYEQFDFEWPMIVR
+635 EGYEQFDFEWPMIVR
-650 EAEEELEDVEIDIK
+650 EAEEELEDVDIDLR

-669 TAFPLEMLRKF
+669 TAFPLEKLRRF

-691 EAISKTQFGRYKVT
+691 EALSKTQFGRYKVT

-711 NSYNEYLQKLL
+711 TSYNEYLQKLL

-741 NLQINEARTI
+741 NLQINEARMI

-757 IRTRLFGQTF
+757 IRTRLFGQPF

-815 FSSVVEIKMRES
+815 FSSVAEIKMRES
-827 FSLET
+827 YSMEV
-832 HKTIYER
+832 HKAIYGR
-839 QGYPSSRGGFEKSFI
+839 LGYPTHGGGFERSFM
-854 EFLDLDGEV
+854 EFLDKDGEV
-863 ERFLKINES
+863 ERFLKISEN

-879 YYMRKDGL
+879 YYMRRDGL

-893 DFIVATQEKIYL
+893 DFIVATAKKIYL

-937 PKERMNREWEY
+937 PEERMHREWEY
-948 VLISEDNFYGL
+948 VLVSEENFYGL
-959 SANGATITDICE
+959 SANGATITDICN
-971 RCKVSLSAATGDLF
+971 RCKVSLSAAMGELF
-985 A
+985 E

>member
-1 MATNSNNASLELA
+1 MKTNNVNTSLELA

-20 VNAAWESGE
+20 VNDAWESGE
-29 MMEQVTPTTKELL
+29 LLEQVTPTTQELL

-53 RNRNFHTGQ
+53 RNRNFHAGQ

-69 VYLHEVMG
+69 VYLHEVLKAK
-77 VRNVLDYY
+77 NVLEYY
-85 QQMTPDLMPVV
+85 EQLMPDLMALS
-96 DLGTLGQKKYQM
+96 DLATLNQQKYQM

-127 LLLWQMLNARHSVD
+127 LLIWQMLNARHEDV
-141 SAGGDLKS
+141 KS
-149 PTPEMGISNPHQP
+149 G
-162 QKRFTKNF
+162 RFTKNF
-170 LIVAPGLIV
+170 LLVAPGLIV

-190 MQRDKEERDIET
+190 LKEGKEERDIET
-202 NDFYLN
+202 NDFYMN

-213 PAHYRQEVFSF
+213 PVHYRQEVFSF

-229 VTKEEGIGRKT
+229 VTKEDGIGRKT

-250 WHSLTP
+250 WHLFENQMG
-256 DPSPT
+256 DE
-261 VEGSNQFSV
+261 VEEEGNDV
-270 PEIIEQLLPIRPGKA
+270 PAIINKLLPIRPGKA

-299 GSELEYLTELE
+299 GSELEYLAGLDDI
-310 NLMVINDEA
+310 MVINDEA
-319 HHIHEFKKGGDVDEV
+319 HHIHELKRNGEIEEV
-334 EWQKALNQIAAPKGE
+334 EWQKGLNVIAENKGE
-349 RFFQIDFSATPYD
+349 KFFQIDFSATPYD
-362 QRGSGKKMQK
+362 QRGSGKKVQK
-372 CYFPHIVVDF
+372 VYFPHIIVDF

-406 LGELDYKA
+406 LEHLDYKA

-431 MLRAGLAKLKILE
+431 MLRAGLAKLKKLE
-444 HDFTEKD
+444 DEFTAVDEK
-451 ETKNPKLLVICE
+451 KNPKMLVICE
-463 DTSVSPYVQ
+463 DTSVAPFVSQ
-472 RFMMDEGLAKDEV
+472 LMMEDGLSQDEV
-485 VTIDSNQ
+485 VTIDSNA
-492 KGEITEEE
+492 KGEVSEEE
-500 WKGVKEKLF
+500 WKQTKEKLF

-557 LRLMWREDWAQSIK
+557 LRLMWREPEYQSIK
-571 DMDRKRVLQLRTH
+571 DFDRKRVLQLHTQ
-584 PKTYIDMLSIVEHP
+584 PSTYIDMLSIIEHP
-598 AFRHFYDELL
+598 AFIQFYEELFAQ
-608 EEGLVVEDTGEVGE
+608 GLAIEDTGEAGE

-635 EEYEQFDFEWPMIVR
+635 EDYEQFDFEWPMIVR
-650 EAEEELEDVEIDIK
+650 EAEEELEDVEIDINS
-664 TLQPF
+664 LMPF
-669 TAFPLEMLRKF
+669 TAFPLERLRHF

-711 NSYNEYLQKLL
+711 TSYNEYLQKLL

-728 FDRISSHKEMPVP
+728 FDRVSSHKEMPVP

-757 IRTRLFGQTF
+757 IRTRLFGQPY

-790 EEMARAIFNIQN
+790 EEMARAIFNLQN

-815 FSSVVEIKMRES
+815 FSTVTEIKMRETYS
-827 FSLET
+827 MEV
-832 HKTIYER
+832 HKCIYER
-839 QGYPSSRGGFEKSFI
+839 LGYPTHGGGLERSFMD
-854 EFLDLDGEV
+854 FLDKDGEV
-863 ERFLKINES
+863 ERFLKISENM
-872 QHSFAVI
+872 HPFAVI
-879 YYMRKDGL
+879 YYMRRDGL

-893 DFIVATQEKIYL
+893 DFIVATQAKVYL
-905 IETKGNDKVFDKNV
+905 IETKGNDKLFDKNV

-925 AVEWTRKINELK
+925 AVEWVRKINELR
-937 PKERMNREWEY
+937 PEERMNREWEY

-959 SANGATITDICE
+959 SHNGATITDICE
-971 RCKVSLSAATGDLF
+971 RCKVSLSAAMGELF
-985 A
+985 V

>member
-1 MATNSNNASLELA
+1 MKTNYTNASLELA

-20 VNAAWESGE
+20 VNDAWESGE
-29 MMEQVTPTTKELL
+29 LLEQVTPTTQELL

-53 RNRNFHTGQ
+53 RNRNFHAGQ

-69 VYLHEVMG
+69 IYLHEVMG
-77 VRNVLDYY
+77 VKNVLDYY
-85 QQMTPDLMPVV
+85 QQLTPDLMPVV
-96 DLGTLGQKKYQM
+96 DLGALGQQKYQM

-127 LLLWQMLNARHSVD
+127 LLLWQMLNARHEDV
-141 SAGGDLKS
+141 KS
-149 PTPEMGISNPHQP
+149 G
-162 QKRFTKNF
+162 RFTKNF

-190 MQRDKEERDIET
+190 MLRDKEERDIET

-213 PAHYRQEVFSF
+213 PVHYRQEVFSF

-229 VTKEEGIGRKT
+229 VTKDDGIGRKT

-250 WHSLTP
+250 WHLF
-256 DPSPT
+256 
-261 VEGSNQFSV
+261 ENQI
-270 PEIIEQLLPIRPGKA
+270 EEEIEQELDVPGMINELLPIRPGKA

-299 GSELEYLTELE
+299 GSELEYLAGLE
-310 NLMVINDEA
+310 DIMVINDEA
-319 HHIHEFKKGGDVDEV
+319 HHIHELKRNGEIEEV
-334 EWQKALNQIAAPKGE
+334 EWQKGLNAIAEKKGE
-349 RFFQIDFSATPYD
+349 RFFQVDFSATPYD
-362 QRGSGKKMQK
+362 QRGSGKKAQK
-372 CYFPHIVVDF
+372 CYFPHIIVDF

-406 LGELDYKA
+406 LKDLDYKA
-414 VRDERNKVCDL
+414 VRDERGKVCDL

-431 MLRAGLAKLKILE
+431 MLRAGLAKLKRLE
-444 HDFTEKD
+444 KEFTEVD
-451 ETKNPKLLVICE
+451 EKKNPKMLVICE
-463 DTSVSPYVQ
+463 DTSVAPYVNQ
-472 RFMMDEGLAKDEV
+472 LMLEEQLAQEDV
-485 VTIDSNQ
+485 VTIDSNA
-492 KGEITEEE
+492 KGEVSEDE
-500 WKGVKEKLF
+500 WKEIKTRLF
-509 NIDKY
+509 DIDKY
-514 KKPKVIISVLML
+514 QKPKVIISVMML

-535 CVIVPLRSSEA
+535 CVIVPLRSTGA

-557 LRLMWREDWAQSIK
+557 LRLMWREPEYQSIK
-571 DMDRKRVLQLRTH
+571 NDDRKRVLQLHTQ
-584 PKTYIDMLSIVEHP
+584 PKTYIDMLSIIEHP
-598 AFRHFYDELL
+598 AFIQFYEDLFA
-608 EEGLVVEDTGEVGE
+608 EGLAVEEKDDVGE
-622 GGSTGDLIRVGLR
+622 GNSTGDLIRVGLR
-635 EEYEQFDFEWPMIVR
+635 EGYEQFDFEWPLIVM
-650 EAEEELEDVEIDIK
+650 EAEEELEDAEIDIN

-669 TAFPLEMLRKF
+669 TQFSLESLRRF

-711 NSYNEYLQKLL
+711 TSYNEFLQKLL

-741 NLQINEARTI
+741 NLQINEASTI
-751 AVVDRY
+751 AIVDRY
-757 IRTRLFGQTF
+757 IRTRLFGQPF

-802 NIMTTDAQVVHTK
+802 NIMTTDAQVEHTK
-815 FSSVVEIKMRES
+815 FSSVTEIKMRES
-827 FSLET
+827 FSIET

-839 QGYPSSRGGFEKSFI
+839 QGYPSHGGGLEKAFI
-854 EFLDLDGEV
+854 EFLEMDGEV

-879 YYMRKDGL
+879 YYMRQDGL

-893 DFIVATQEKIYL
+893 DFIVATERKVFL
-905 IETKGNDKVFDKNV
+905 IETKGNDKIFDRNV

-925 AVEWTRKINELK
+925 AIEWTRKINGLK
-937 PKERMNREWEY
+937 ANERMNREWEY

-959 SANGATITDICE
+959 SSNGATITDICD
-971 RCKVSLSAATGDLF
+971 RCKVSLSAAVGDLF
-985 A
+985 V

>member
-1 MATNSNNASLELA
+1 MKTNGTNASLELA

-29 MMEQVTPTTKELL
+29 LMEQVTPTTQELL

-53 RNRNFHTGQ
+53 RNRNFHAGQ

-77 VRNVLDYY
+77 VRNVMEYY
-85 QQMTPDLMPVV
+85 EQLTPDLMPIV

-116 TGTGKTWVMHA
+116 TGTGKTWMMHA
-127 LLLWQMLNARHSVD
+127 LLLWQMLNARRE
-141 SAGGDLKS
+141 AS
-149 PTPEMGISNPHQP
+149 PTPSEGGEMRF
-162 QKRFTKNF
+162 RFTKNF

-190 MQRDKEERDIET
+190 MERGKEERNIET

-213 PAHYRQEVFSF
+213 PVHYRQEVFSF

-250 WHSLTP
+250 WHLF
-256 DPSPT
+256 
-261 VEGSNQFSV
+261 ENQIADEPNESQ
-270 PEIIEQLLPIRPGKA
+270 PKDIPGMINELLPIRPGKA

-299 GSELEYLTELE
+299 GSELEYLAELDDI
-310 NLMVINDEA
+310 MVINDEA
-319 HHIHEFKKGGDVDEV
+319 HHIHELKRNGEIEEV
-334 EWQKALNQIAAPKGE
+334 EWQKGLNAIAEKKGE

-362 QRGSGKKMQK
+362 QRGSGKKVQK
-372 CYFPHIVVDF
+372 CFFPHIIVDF

-406 LGELDYKA
+406 LKDLDYKA

-431 MLRAGLAKLKILE
+431 MLRAGLAKLKKLE
-444 HDFTEKD
+444 TEFTAVDEK
-451 ETKNPKLLVICE
+451 KNPKMLVICE
-463 DTSVSPYVQ
+463 DTSVAPYVNQ
-472 RFMMDEGLAKDEV
+472 LMLDEGLAQDEV
-485 VTIDSNQ
+485 VTIDSNA
-492 KGEITEEE
+492 KGEVSEEE
-500 WKGVKEKLF
+500 WKETKKKLF
-509 NIDKY
+509 DIDKY
-514 KKPKVIISVLML
+514 QKPKVIVSVLML

-557 LRLMWREDWAQSIK
+557 LRLMWREPEYQSIK
-571 DMDRKRVLQLRTH
+571 EDDRKRVLQLH
-584 PKTYIDMLSIVEHP
+584 SQPKTYIDMLSIIEHP
-598 AFRHFYDELL
+598 AFIQFYDDLFAQGL
-608 EEGLVVEDTGEVGE
+608 AVEETGETGE
-622 GGSTGDLIRVGLR
+622 GGSTGDLIKVGLR
-635 EEYEQFDFEWPMIVR
+635 EDYERFDFEWPIIVR
-650 EAEEELEDVEIDIK
+650 EAEEELEDAEIDIK

-669 TAFPLEMLRKF
+669 TAFPLDRLRQF

-711 NSYNEYLQKLL
+711 TSYNEYLQKLL

-728 FDRISSHKEMPVP
+728 FDRVTSHREMPVP
-741 NLQINEARTI
+741 NLQINEAQMI

-757 IRTRLFGQTF
+757 IRTRLFAQPF

-790 EEMARAIFNIQN
+790 EEMARAIFNLQN
-802 NIMTTDAQVVHTK
+802 NIMTTDAQVIHTR
-815 FSSVVEIKMRES
+815 FSSVTEIKMRES
-827 FSLET
+827 YSVET

-839 QGYPSSRGGFEKSFI
+839 QGFPSYGGGLERAFI
-854 EFLDLDGEV
+854 DFLDKDGEV
-863 ERFLKINES
+863 ERFLKISENM
-872 QHSFAVI
+872 HPFAII
-879 YYMRKDGL
+879 YYMRRDGL

-893 DFIVATQEKIYL
+893 DFIVATHEKVYL
-905 IETKGNDKVFDKNV
+905 IETKGNDKLFDKNV

-925 AVEWTRKINELK
+925 AIEWTRKINELK
-937 PKERMNREWEY
+937 PEERMNLEWEY
-948 VLISEDNFYGL
+948 VLISEDNFYSL
-959 SANGATITDICE
+959 SVNGATITDICD
-971 RCKVSLSAATGDLF
+971 RCKVSLSAAMGELF
-985 A
+985 V